1 MIVASDVSQLAMFHL
16 QLKRVQICSTYC
28 TPEKTFWCFRFGI
41 QKTRWWQLNYFFK
54 NSPRKVGED
63 EPNFMSMVF
72 RWVGWVVKT
81 HQPEKGAEA
90 RRMFSQKIMGS
101 FQWYGG
107 FLKWWYPTTI
117 GFPTKNDHFG
127 VFWGYHHLREHPYEP
142 LKTNGVST
150 WILDA
155 FQGDFEQLETMM
167 FANVSS
173 PDWMMQH
180 AISWNLWVSMPKV
193 NAAIFCFGD
202 SVRWKRNAAKFPQIN

>member
-1 MIVASDVSQLAMFHL
+1 MSVSWQCSICNWNGFKSAAHIAPP
-16 QLKRVQICSTYC
+16 KRHFDALDSEYKKLGGGNST
-28 TPEKTFWCFRFGI
+28 I
-41 QKTRWWQLNYFFK
+41 FFK

-63 EPNFMSMVF
+63 EPNFMSMLF

-90 RRMFSQKIMGS
+90 RRIFSQKIMGS

-150 WILDA
+150 WMLDA
-155 FQGDFEQLETMM
+155 FQGDFEQLLMWVRQTGWCSMPYHGTYEFQCLKWTQPFFVLGTVLGEKEMLQ
-167 FANVSS
+167 SS
-173 PDWMMQH
+173 P
-180 AISWNLWVSMPKV
+180 K
-193 NAAIFCFGD
+193 
-202 SVRWKRNAAKFPQIN
+202 

>member
-1 MIVASDVSQLAMFHL
+1 MIVASDVCQLAMFHL

-63 EPNFMSMVF
+63 EPNFMSMLF

-90 RRMFSQKIMGS
+90 RRIFSQKIMGS

-150 WILDA
+150 WMLDA
-155 FQGDFEQLETMM
+155 FQGDFEQLLMWVRQTGWCSMPYHGTYEFQCLKWTQPFFVLGTVLGEKEMLQ
-167 FANVSS
+167 SS
-173 PDWMMQH
+173 P
-180 AISWNLWVSMPKV
+180 K
-193 NAAIFCFGD
+193 
-202 SVRWKRNAAKFPQIN
+202 